1 MERPEGASPS
11 AGYFL
16 AQWPFAGAS
25 LYLYAPE
32 GGVGFGKGDAKVP
45 GFVATPDNFT
55 MGAAA
60 CFRNEEADL
69 ATEREVRT
77 DDGHATGVAH
87 VNGNAIGAA
96 LSIVFV
102 PLDLESQAGYGFRVK
117 LDMSNLGQRDY
128 NQQGGQKN
136 GSLTECPRQWY

>member
-1 MERPEGASPS
+1 LREV
-11 AGYFL
+11 
-16 AQWPFAGAS
+16 S

-32 GGVGFGKGDAKVP
+32 GGVGFGKGDAKIP

-69 ATEREVRT
+69 ATEREVRA
-77 DDGHATGVAH
+77 DDRHATGVAH

-102 PLDLESQAGYGFRVK
+102 PLHLESQAGYG
-117 LDMSNLGQRDY
+117 
-128 NQQGGQKN
+128 
-136 GSLTECPRQWY
+136 SLMRAQLSPAIFDGLRGAKREIQS